1 VGGVGPVFRG
11 IKKNKKSLEK
21 HQMGQHISN
30 RVDRDIEDVCNI
42 VADNPDNMMLI
53 WTNQDMHENLPPILD
68 RRYDIDVA
76 PMMDN
81 VDLRYNGSV
90 IVSALIYTILKT
102 KFNKEYLTSAVKLHF
117 LSCQRFYKVPRI
129 EDTSFPYRLSLISI
143 LETLRDTFV
152 ESEKEISTVT
162 MSVDPT
168 SASMALAPSTAA
180 TAAAAP
186 SPHQFYNLRYFYVP
200 KDADHIKKALFQ
212 NNLIL
217 CNLAVFSSI
226 YSEAD
231 DGEEGI
237 INLPGAED
245 KSYGMIACL
254 IVGYTP
260 YGWIMRFPFG
270 YHWGDGGYG
279 LVAYDYFE
287 RYNRDRWLVL
297 IDNLTSSKTKKRPLP
312 LVPVPVPMAE
322 EAERA
327 ERAGGEGGEDL
338 TDVDVYRFRLI
349 V

>member
-1 VGGVGPVFRG
+1 
-11 IKKNKKSLEK
+11 
-21 HQMGQHISN
+21 
-30 RVDRDIEDVCNI
+30 
-42 VADNPDNMMLI
+42 
-53 WTNQDMHENLPPILD
+53 
-68 RRYDIDVA
+68 
-76 PMMDN
+76 MMDN

-117 LSCQRFYKVPRI
+117 LSCQRFYKVSQI

-143 LETLRDTFV
+143 LETLRETWV

-162 MSVDPT
+162 STLVSALASPASSSS
-168 SASMALAPSTAA
+168 SASAASTQS
-180 TAAAAP
+180 

-226 YSEAD
+226 YSQTD

-237 INLPGAED
+237 ITLPGAED
-245 KSYGMIACL
+245 KCYGMIACL

-297 IDNLTSSKTKKRPLP
+297 IDNLSNSNLTKSKKKGTRAQSRPLP
-312 LVPVPVPMAE
+312 LPEDMDS
-322 EAERA
+322 
-327 ERAGGEGGEDL
+327 EGQQPLETVVHREL